1 MPCFVKPCH
10 LTRFTHLSGTSSRL
24 TVVQDNAGESPL
36 IWYWAAQE
44 GHREI
49 VHALTGAGVAVDL
62 QNIRGNTLEAR
73 RDGRQDGVAV
83 VAAAHDGTV

>member
-1 MPCFVKPCH
+1 M
-10 LTRFTHLSGTSSRL
+10 
-24 TVVQDNAGESPL
+24 VQDNAGESPL